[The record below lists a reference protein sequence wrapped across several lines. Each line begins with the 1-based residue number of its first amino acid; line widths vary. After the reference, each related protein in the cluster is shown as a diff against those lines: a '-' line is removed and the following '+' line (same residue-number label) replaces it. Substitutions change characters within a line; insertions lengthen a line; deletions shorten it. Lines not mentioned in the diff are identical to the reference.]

1 MTRKVLSILFGLV
14 LPAAAAAQGVA
25 PVPPV
30 PVPPPMVLTPA
41 DPYSMLLMAIPLCL
55 LYVVGILMC
64 KWMPKGRNPFAEAYE
79 P

>member
-1 MTRKVLSILFGLV
+1 
-14 LPAAAAAQGVA
+14 
-25 PVPPV
+25 
-30 PVPPPMVLTPA
+30 
-41 DPYSMLLMAIPLCL
+41 MAIPLCL